1 MKILGIDTAIPSAS
15 VAIVADGI
23 LIAEKR
29 HSPGERQSGSIFGAN
44 HAEILLPLI
53 DAVLECA
60 ATSLQQVSG
69 IAVSVGPGSF
79 TGLRIGVAS
88 AKGLAY
94 QSGLPIAGI
103 STLEANAACAGDFV
117 GTVASMLDARKG
129 DVYLAFFRNRDD
141 RLSRVTTDRL
151 LPLESAVEWLC
162 DFCATEREPML
173 LLGDGAILH
182 ERALRG
188 ALGPRFEIA
197 LATVYPTIAAQVA
210 RLGETRLRA
219 GCADDPGALTPIYVQ
234 LAHAERRSLKS
245 AKLSDSYRAN
255 YVDKGIPVR

>member
-1 MKILGIDTAIPSAS
+1 MFVLGIDTATQVAS
-15 VAIVADGI
+15 VGI
-23 LIAEKR
+23 LRTGEVLAEESR
-29 HSPGERQSGSIFGAN
+29 HERAN
-44 HAEILLPLI
+44 HTETLLPLI
-53 DAVLECA
+53 SKVLTQAGVTLPEIMGIG
-60 ATSLQQVSG
+60 VS
-69 IAVSVGPGSF
+69 IGPGSF

-117 GTVASMLDARKG
+117 GTVASMIDARKG

-197 LATVYPTIAAQVA
+197 PATVYPTIAAQVA